1 MLRRI
6 ETSLSERPGTTVKG
20 LDGARYAA
28 VAVVFRPNLDIAFI
42 RRAEHEND
50 PWSGH
55 MALPG
60 GRVEASDASVEDAA
74 RRETQE
80 EVGIDLSQVRCLG
93 QMNQVASPALTPRV
107 VVTPFVFALE
117 SDPKVQ
123 IDFSEVAS
131 VHWFGIER
139 LQSGE
144 GRSMFDYQ
152 YGGRA
157 LRLPCIDL
165 DGQRIWG
172 MTLRIVDELIER
184 LTP

>member
-1 MLRRI
+1 MLSRI
-6 ETSLSERPGTTVKG
+6 EISLSERPGTTVVG
-20 LDGARYAA
+20 LDGARHAA
-28 VAVVFRPNLDIAFI
+28 VAVVIRPNLDIAFI
-42 RRAEHEND
+42 RRAEHEKD

-60 GRVEASDASVEDAA
+60 GRVEPSDASVEYAA
-74 RRETQE
+74 RRETHE
-80 EVGIDLSQVRCLG
+80 EIGVDLSQVRCLG

-117 SDPKVQ
+117 FNPEVR
-123 IDFSEVAS
+123 IERSEVAS

-139 LQSGE
+139 LRSGE
-144 GRSMFDYQ
+144 GRATFDYQ
-152 YGGRA
+152 YGGRV

>member
-1 MLRRI
+1 M
-6 ETSLSERPGTTVKG
+6 G
-20 LDGARYAA
+20 LDGARNAA
-28 VAVVFRPNLDIAFI
+28 VAVVLRPNLDVVFI
-42 RRAEHEND
+42 RRAEHEKD

-60 GRVEASDASVEDAA
+60 GRVDPSDSSVEGAA
-74 RRETQE
+74 RRETHE
-80 EVGIDLSQVRCLG
+80 EIGVDLRNTRCLG
-93 QMNQVASPALTPRV
+93 QMSQVASPALTPRV

-117 SDPKVQ
+117 FEPKVR
-123 IDFSEVAS
+123 IDRSEVAS
-131 VHWFGIER
+131 VHWFGLER
-139 LQSGE
+139 LMSGE

-152 YGGRA
+152 YGNRV